1 MAQKEGNHYIEEQ
14 IINLDIV
21 GNVDDKE
28 IKIIQENFIYYYK
41 EFIATALQKAFDDL
55 VPPDIHLQIDSLD
68 LDLGTLKF
76 EKSGDLAKQ
85 IQRKIK
91 DIVERVVRAK
101 IINLRQ
107 QAPKSQATGRK
118 QPLSQMGIFEHFLT
132 KGYYPNWAGKET
144 GSVVELLDQLLKK
157 NKKGVVQRIV
167 RLKKNK
173 KVLERLYQQFTVEQL
188 EQIFEALYGSA
199 AQLAYKQIKILKKRF
214 GTASQKAII
223 SAAIDY
229 VLEESSNTKIAE
241 YKERE
246 FARRVLEGV
255 QKRRGT
261 KKTDSKVRAG
271 YEGQYSDLQIIEYFL
286 EYGAIPAWADV
297 GSKTSLQ
304 ELMNTLLQ
312 TKVASLQRLLERHIQ
327 TPNFIQRLIFQFSD
341 QQIFQLLAPTPTENI
356 TFIKDTLEALS
367 FVSTSR
373 QAIQQR
379 LSATAVRNLVFSE
392 VLEYF
397 FLQKK
402 TKFIKKTVLNN
413 ILQRLVVPSKTE
425 HATLV
430 RELYKS
436 VRRRSNRASNLQK
449 DIEAT
454 QIDVSKLSKEQLA
467 ILNID
472 VEKLSEEQLKA
483 LSIDLSQLSEEQL
496 KALNIDTTK
505 LSKEQLKA
513 LSFDL
518 SQLSEEQL
526 KALNIDTTRKPKS
539 TSPSFSSNIRQVLEQ
554 LDSKLQQKIQE
565 ERQEV
570 RETRR
575 QYKKVQQQFEKL
587 LEKQREGTL
596 SVAQSVQL
604 RQLAQQVEQLEQ
616 TLMDLEDEDQ
626 PLYIEQVVQQ
636 RQQLQ
641 NQLRQA
647 QDSEQEKLT
656 RRLANT
662 NKELK
667 KLRANLEKDVQKAL
681 QEQEKLREKSGSI
694 AQQQLQRIANR
705 LNKYY
710 RAVKTVLSQLT
721 TDQTETTVFLTNI
734 NRALREKISADEKK
748 QLRQERSRLQKQL
761 VELNESIE
769 ALQAQEKT
777 IEEALKN
784 SKTLLKQNEGDEEDE
799 TISATG
805 TSKLDALIFM
815 LQYGATPWW
824 AEDLPRQSIEELFLE
839 FADKAPQKLLK
850 AFQHIGQYPVV
861 WQRVLNQLSVSAIRT
876 VISKVYP
883 TSSKVIF
890 EQANMLKTIH
900 FAQGF
905 ERLKSVDAKLFEW
918 GVIVEYLFTNRQGF
932 NPQDFVKEVI
942 LQTARVHLLSPTQL
956 LQMTTNIAKNQKEE
970 LGDFIHWNANV
981 SEDRSVAVLERELA
995 AFQRD
1000 QKAKEEGTFLDNEQ
1014 KLELLVEFLSAGRFT
1029 ERAKALKLTTQKQF
1043 EDILIEQIQENKQQ
1057 TKQVLFN
1064 IIRLSHARSFI
1075 INNMDESFFWE
1086 IVFLLKPKAT
1096 LTAKRHFKDL
1106 KPLVSDKNLVL
1117 AKDVLFNVFINNPT
1131 AEFKII
1137 DFVRSFVI
1145 ATQQATGRE
1154 LLGILTDWKR
1164 QLKSR
1169 GNSLNSSMLL
1179 SILLLEVDALK
1190 VEQKQAQDMDLK
1202 ASLNEQVNF
1211 STKEY
1216 TDYSVALVAVLAQE
1230 TAELQSM
1237 EEKNYRYKELKE
1249 LIEKNQAELSSIE
1262 AKLNEGKLDSLEKLE
1277 LQRKLVQYQA
1287 RLNWLE
1293 LHRPPLLRRIEHT
1306 IQQLKQSIEVL
1317 QEEVNAIERSG
1328 TTLEAITPEEEFE
1341 LSLIERQAQFL
1352 EFLEKQNPVAID
1364 LLEPLLEALKEDDQ
1378 QHALFFRDIQRLAA
1392 SLREER
1398 FRQAITEIMERM
1410 LPSITPL
1417 EELQR
1422 NPELDE
1428 RQAAI
1433 LQNFNQQAPVM
1444 LWQAWDELETYF
1456 KENPEAFTPARM
1468 QLQEEIRKA
1477 IRRRE
1482 EQNFRSYVSNLRLM
1496 QQNLMRQLD
1505 QANSLEA
1512 LDEVQQQI
1520 EVIWEQQRRQVE
1532 ELLSVARDDKA
1543 RNDYKR
1549 LKRNIEHVFVRIQNT
1564 RIRRANAIRSNQE
1577 NDPKALLTSQIAEV
1591 EILEE
1596 ELNQIVI
1603 EIEDKE
1609 DPKPKPQQPPKRKRA
1624 KEAPKP
1630 KPIEEPL
1637 QVYNAGMV
1645 LLAPYIS
1652 RLFSMLGYYKK
1663 REWVDINAQYK
1674 AIHILQYLVTGK
1686 TEAPENELIL
1696 NKVMCGF
1703 PVAEPVPFGIEFEP
1717 QELQFAESLLVGVI
1731 KNWPKMNKLVP
1742 NSLRGSFLI
1751 REGTLKESEAKW
1763 ELKVQK
1769 RPFDILLKTIPWGY
1783 NFLRFPWNDYFITVE
1798 WKLL

>member
-1 MAQKEGNHYIEEQ
+1 
-14 IINLDIV
+14 
-21 GNVDDKE
+21 
-28 IKIIQENFIYYYK
+28 
-41 EFIATALQKAFDDL
+41 
-55 VPPDIHLQIDSLD
+55 
-68 LDLGTLKF
+68 
-76 EKSGDLAKQ
+76 
-85 IQRKIK
+85 
-91 DIVERVVRAK
+91 
-101 IINLRQ
+101 
-107 QAPKSQATGRK
+107 
-118 QPLSQMGIFEHFLT
+118 
-132 KGYYPNWAGKET
+132 
-144 GSVVELLDQLLKK
+144 
-157 NKKGVVQRIV
+157 
-167 RLKKNK
+167 
-173 KVLERLYQQFTVEQL
+173 
-188 EQIFEALYGSA
+188 
-199 AQLAYKQIKILKKRF
+199 
-214 GTASQKAII
+214 
-223 SAAIDY
+223 
-229 VLEESSNTKIAE
+229 
-241 YKERE
+241 
-246 FARRVLEGV
+246 
-255 QKRRGT
+255 
-261 KKTDSKVRAG
+261 
-271 YEGQYSDLQIIEYFL
+271 
-286 EYGAIPAWADV
+286 
-297 GSKTSLQ
+297 
-304 ELMNTLLQ
+304 
-312 TKVASLQRLLERHIQ
+312 
-327 TPNFIQRLIFQFSD
+327 
-341 QQIFQLLAPTPTENI
+341 
-356 TFIKDTLEALS
+356 
-367 FVSTSR
+367 
-373 QAIQQR
+373 
-379 LSATAVRNLVFSE
+379 
-392 VLEYF
+392 
-397 FLQKK
+397 
-402 TKFIKKTVLNN
+402 LN
-413 ILQRLVVPSKTE
+413 
-425 HATLV
+425 
-430 RELYKS
+430 
-436 VRRRSNRASNLQK
+436 
-449 DIEAT
+449 
-454 QIDVSKLSKEQLA
+454 
-467 ILNID
+467 
-472 VEKLSEEQLKA
+472 
-483 LSIDLSQLSEEQL
+483 EEQL
-496 KALNIDTTK
+496 KALNID
-505 LSKEQLKA
+505 A
-513 LSFDL
+513 
-518 SQLSEEQL
+518 SQLTREQL
-526 KALNIDTTRKPKS
+526 KALNIDLVERRQTKT

-570 RETRR
+570 REARR
-575 QYKKVQQQFEKL
+575 QYKKAQQQLEKL
-587 LEKQREGTL
+587 LDKQTKGTL
-596 SVAQSVQL
+596 SPTESTQL
-604 RQLAQQVEQLEQ
+604 RQLTKQVEQLEQ

-647 QDSEQEKLT
+647 QDTEQEKLN

-667 KLRANLEKDVQKAL
+667 KLRANLDKDVKKAV

-694 AQQQLQRIANR
+694 AQQQLQRITNR

-710 RAVKTVLSQLT
+710 RAVKTVLTQLT
-721 TDQTETTVFLTNI
+721 TDQTEATVFLNNI
-734 NRALREKISADEKK
+734 NRALRERISNEEKK
-748 QLRQERSRLQKQL
+748 RLRQERSRLQKQL
-761 VELNESIE
+761 VELNEAVE
-769 ALQAQEKT
+769 ELQAQEKT

-784 SKTLLKQNEGDEEDE
+784 SKTLLKQNDGDEDDE

-824 AEDLPRQSIEELFLE
+824 AEDLPKQSIEELFLE
-839 FADKAPQKLLK
+839 FADKAPKKLLK
-850 AFQHIGQYPVV
+850 AFQLVGQYPVV

-876 VISKVYP
+876 VIAKVYP
-883 TSSKVIF
+883 TSSKMIF

-900 FAQGF
+900 FAQAF
-905 ERLKSVDAKLFEW
+905 ERLKSVDAKVFEW

-956 LQMTTNIAKNQKEE
+956 LQMTTNIANNKKEE

-981 SEDRSVAVLERELA
+981 AEDRTVAVLERELA
-995 AFQRD
+995 AFQRE
-1000 QKAKEEGTFLDNEQ
+1000 QKAKEEGTFLDNQQ
-1014 KLELLVEFLSAGRFT
+1014 KLELLVEFLSTGRFT
-1029 ERAKALKLTTQKQF
+1029 ERAKAFKLTTQQQF
-1043 EDILIEQIQENKQQ
+1043 EDILIEQIQKNKQQ

-1064 IIRLSHARSFI
+1064 VIRLSHARAFI
-1075 INNMDESFFWE
+1075 INNMNEDFFWE

-1106 KPLVSDKNLVL
+1106 KPLGDDKNLSL

-1131 AEFKII
+1131 GDFKII
-1137 DFVRSFVI
+1137 DFVRSLVI
-1145 ATQQATGRE
+1145 ATQQASGRE

-1179 SILLLEVDALK
+1179 SLLLLEVDALK
-1190 VEQKQAQDMDLK
+1190 AEQKQAQELDLK
-1202 ASLNEQVNF
+1202 ASLNEQVKF

-1216 TDYSVALVAVLAQE
+1216 TDYSVALVEVLAQE

-1237 EEKNYRYKELKE
+1237 EEKNYRYRELSA
-1249 LIEKNQAELSSIE
+1249 LIEKNKAEAAAIE
-1262 AKLNEGKLDSLEKLE
+1262 AQLNESKLDSLEKIE

-1287 RLNWLE
+1287 SLSWLE
-1293 LHRPPLLRRIEHT
+1293 LQRPPVVRRIENT

-1317 QEEVNAIERSG
+1317 QEEVKAIENSG
-1328 TTLEAITPEEEFE
+1328 TTLEETTPEEEFE
-1341 LSLIERQAQFL
+1341 LSLIERQAQLL
-1352 EFLEKQNPVAID
+1352 EFLEQQNPVAIE

-1378 QHALFFRDIQRLAA
+1378 RHVLFFRDIQLLTA
-1392 SLREER
+1392 SLRDER
-1398 FRQAITEIMERM
+1398 FRQAITEIIERM
-1410 LPSITPL
+1410 LPSITPV

-1422 NPELDE
+1422 NPALEE

-1433 LQNFNQQAPVM
+1433 LQNLNQQAPVM
-1444 LWQAWDELETYF
+1444 LWRAWEELETYF
-1456 KENPEAFTPARM
+1456 KENPEEFTPDRM
-1468 QLQEEIRKA
+1468 QLQEQIQKA

-1505 QANSLEA
+1505 QATTLEA
-1512 LDEVQQQI
+1512 LDQVQQQI
-1520 EVIWEQQRRQVE
+1520 ESIWKQQQNQVE
-1532 ELLSVARDDKA
+1532 ELLSVARDEKA

-1549 LKRNIEHVFVRIQNT
+1549 LKRNIEHIFINIQNT

-1577 NDPKALLTSQIAEV
+1577 TDPKAELNAQINRVEV
-1591 EILEE
+1591 LEE
-1596 ELNQIVI
+1596 EIKQII
-1603 EIEDKE
+1603 LQIEDE
-1609 DPKPKPQQPPKRKRA
+1609 EEPKPKPQQPPKRKRA
-1624 KEAPKP
+1624 KEPPKP
-1630 KPIEEPL
+1630 RPIEEPL